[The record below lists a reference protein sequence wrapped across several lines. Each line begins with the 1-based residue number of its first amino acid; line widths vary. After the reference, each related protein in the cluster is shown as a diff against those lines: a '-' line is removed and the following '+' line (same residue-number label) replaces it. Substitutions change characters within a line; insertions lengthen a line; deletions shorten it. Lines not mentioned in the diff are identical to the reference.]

1 MGSKEGVAAKIDAD
15 TEIKIKEMNQMLLV
29 NRPALINELL
39 TLVYDLKPELHRN
52 YALQLEQNY
61 K

>member
-15 TEIKIKEMNQMLLV
+15 TRIKINDMNQKLLI

-39 TLVYDLKPELHRN
+39 SLVYDLKPELHKN
-52 YALQLEQNY
+52 YELQMRENY
-61 K
+61 